1 MKRGIIFALILSL
14 LVLPG
19 CYSSN
24 NITVTTDNDETN
36 YTKNIGQYEN
46 NQLHSGSEIVSLCNL
61 LAAYGY
67 KSTVD
72 DFVSFGYITIS
83 DSDWTN
89 CFYGSLKYDGW
100 CFAPAIMKAGN
111 NFLNDRN
118 TEKKV
123 CQVTS
128 TSENFKNIIKNYLDN
143 NIPVEVW
150 ITSDY
155 QLPKW
160 NKDIDMKDNL
170 YTPYTNERAVVLYK
184 VDKNYAYFQDPI
196 CGKKKIDKDKFG
208 IIYEACGCN
217 AVYIEK
223 KL

>member
-1 MKRGIIFALILSL
+1 MKKIILFVLALSLCGTSSCYSRGINRHHSAQTIASYAEK
-14 LVLPG
+14 VG
-19 CYSSN
+19 RY
-24 NITVTTDNDETN
+24 
-36 YTKNIGQYEN
+36 KN

-61 LAAYGY
+61 LAAYDY
-67 KSTVD
+67 KATVD

-111 NFLNDRN
+111 NFLNDHN

-123 CQVTS
+123 YQTS
-128 TSENFKNIIKNYLDN
+128 NTSENFKNIIKNYIDN
-143 NIPVEVW
+143 DIPVEMW

-160 NKDIDMKDNL
+160 NKNVDMRDNA

-184 VDKNYAYFQDPI
+184 VDKNYAYFQDPV

-217 AVYIEK
+217 AIYIEK